1 MKTIGF
7 IDIHPNNPLCEQYR
21 ASSSIDARDDDPSAI
36 YLYRKTGDGYTY
48 EKTLPYNDQDTPAG
62 IEEFY
67 VSIPAVMLDFRIL
80 NFPFSDREKIRRST
94 PLELDNFIMADPDEI
109 VFDTVI
115 TGGAEE
121 TVDVLVAYMRKDALH
136 QILTEL
142 ARRNIDPRV
151 ITSIDLQ
158 AVIPAL
164 RETSSG
170 SGFSE
175 SVAGLLSNPNDWD
188 ISRRVGAAQQEIS
201 TPVINLRSGQ
211 FAYRKDAEKTKRALR
226 MTVFSG
232 ILLAVIIHA
241 GFFSQTI
248 MMKQEAASI
257 AREMRTAYSDLFPG
271 DRKVIDELY
280 QLKSHLR
287 GIKERSDALTGADP
301 LRFLLNLSQRM
312 EQNVV
317 YTDIHLEKGIIKMKA
332 EARSMDDLA
341 KIKVKLSEFL
351 SDVSISDIRPVDQ
364 GKVLFTVVARN
375 QLS

>member
-7 IDIHPNNPLCEQYR
+7 IDIHPNNSLCGQPCTYP
-21 ASSSIDARDDDPSAI
+21 DTGMHKDDPSAI
-36 YLYRKTGDGYTY
+36 YIFRETGNEYNH
-48 EKTLPYNDQDTPAG
+48 EMTLACNDQDAPAD
-62 IEEFY
+62 IDEFY
-67 VSIPAVMLDFRIL
+67 VSIPAAMLDFRIL
-80 NFPFSDREKIRRST
+80 NFPFSDREKIRRAT
-94 PLELDNFIMADPDEI
+94 PLELDTLTMADPDEI

-115 TGGAEE
+115 LGSAEA

-136 QILTEL
+136 HILEAL
-142 ARRNIDPRV
+142 ARRKIDPRV
-151 ITSIDLQ
+151 VTSIDLHTVIH
-158 AVIPAL
+158 AV

-175 SVAGLLSNPNDWD
+175 SVAGLLSNSLEWD
-188 ISRRVGAAQQEIS
+188 VSRRVSAARLEIS
-201 TPVINLRSGQ
+201 MPVINLRSGQ
-211 FAYRKDAEKTKRALR
+211 LAYRKDAEKTKRALK
-226 MTVFSG
+226 MTVFMG
-232 ILLAVIIHA
+232 ILLAVVIHA

-257 AREMRTAYSDLFPG
+257 AREMRTAYNDIFPG

-287 GIKERSDALTGADP
+287 EIKERSDALTGTDP
-301 LRFLLNLSQRM
+301 LRFLVNLSQRM

-332 EARSMDDLA
+332 ESRSMDDLA

-364 GKVLFTVVARN
+364 GKVLFTVVARD

>member
-7 IDIHPNNPLCEQYR
+7 VDIHPNNPLCEQYR
-21 ASSSIDARDDDPSAI
+21 ASSNIDARDDDPSAI
-36 YLYRKTGDGYTY
+36 YLYRKAGDEYTY
-48 EKTLPYNDQDTPAG
+48 EKTLPYNDQNAQAG
-62 IEEFY
+62 IDEFY

-80 NFPFSDREKIRRST
+80 NFPFSDREKIHRAT
-94 PLELDNFIMADPDEI
+94 PLELDTLIMANSDEI
-109 VFDTVI
+109 IFDTVAL
-115 TGGAEE
+115 GAVEA

-136 QILTEL
+136 HILAAF
-142 ARRNIDPRV
+142 ARWKIDPRV
-151 ITSIDLQ
+151 VTSLDLH
-158 AVIPAL
+158 AVIHAVK
-164 RETSSG
+164 ETSSG

-175 SVAGLLSNPNDWD
+175 SVAGLLSNSLEWD
-188 ISRRVGAAQQEIS
+188 VSSRVGAARLEIS
-201 TPVINLRSGQ
+201 MPVINLRSGQ

-257 AREMRTAYSDLFPG
+257 TREMHIAYSDLFPG

-287 GIKERSDALTGADP
+287 GIKERSDALTGSDP

-312 EQNVV
+312 EPNVV
-317 YTDIHLEKGIIKMKA
+317 YTDIHLEKGIVKMKA

-351 SDVSISDIRPVDQ
+351 SDVSISDIRPADQ
-364 GKVLFTVVARN
+364 GKVFFTVVARN